1 MMRLGFT
8 LFGVDV
14 TLIDTQVM
22 TEREVMIER
31 WNELLDAGSEN
42 LSQEEAEE
50 SMALMKDLA
59 SLEHDARQEAK

>member
-1 MMRLGFT
+1 MRLGFT